1 RLKDNIDR
9 GGEKFGTEDIEALI
23 NQHPAIADSKVVA
36 MPDPQ
41 YGEKACAYL
50 IAIPGAVL
58 PNVKELG
65 AFLGA
70 LGLANFKR
78 PERIE
83 AIDA

>member
-1 RLKDNIDR
+1 
-9 GGEKFGTEDIEALI
+9 
-23 NQHPAIADSKVVA
+23 

-50 IAIPGAVL
+50 IAISGAVL
-58 PNVKELG
+58 PDVKELG

-70 LGLANFKR
+70 RGLANFKR

-83 AIDA
+83 AIDAFPTTRVGKLDRQALRDMIAAKLRAERG